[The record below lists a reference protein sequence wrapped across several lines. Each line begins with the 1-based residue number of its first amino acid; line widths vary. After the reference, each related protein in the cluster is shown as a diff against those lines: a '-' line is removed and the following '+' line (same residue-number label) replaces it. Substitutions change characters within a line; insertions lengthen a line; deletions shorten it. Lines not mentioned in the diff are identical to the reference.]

1 MKKTMEK
8 IISVALAVISLFFV
22 ILILV
27 TMYGGI
33 SMDDLSNK
41 LVRALIFIMFG
52 AFMLLSGFNIW
63 ATFIDDEKLSDVLLF
78 KDRESATKATV
89 GVVKKTAKRVCKQV
103 EEARIR
109 KVILHSDASGNIS
122 MNIAIKVTSDET
134 MDVITKVRALL
145 IETFSEVFGIEF
157 ASINFKVVKSKN
169 TFVPTDKDVDAK
181 VKELKASVKTNK
193 LPENKVQTSTV
204 TGDVPS
210 EEKEEVIEV
219 VEATEETV
227 TESEEQL
234 REIQAEIYEAEDA
247 AIDRKAAKVATE
259 EEIKDS
265 EEAEETPKEDAQ
277 ENAKVAAEEEI
288 KDSEEAEETP
298 KEDAQENAEEEDT
311 EEDK

>member
-52 AFMLLSGFNIW
+52 AFILLSGFNIW
-63 ATFIDDEKLSDVLLF
+63 AAFIDDEKLSDVLLF

-109 KVILHSDASGNIS
+109 KVILHSDANGNIS
-122 MNIAIKVTSDET
+122 MNIEIKLVSDET
-134 MDVITKVRALL
+134 MDVVTKVRALL
-145 IETFSEVFGIEF
+145 IETFDEVFGIEF
-157 ASINFKVVKSKN
+157 SSINFKVVKSKN
-169 TFVPTDKDVDAK
+169 SFVPTDKDVDAK
-181 VKELKASVKTNK
+181 VKELKVSVKTNK

-219 VEATEETV
+219 VEATEEAV

-234 REIQAEIYEAEDA
+234 REIQAEIYEEEDA
-247 AIDRKAAKVATE
+247 AIDRKAAKVAE
-259 EEIKDS
+259 EEEIEEIKDS
-265 EEAEETPKEDAQ
+265 EETEETP
-277 ENAKVAAEEEI
+277 EEL
-288 KDSEEAEETP
+288 EETP
-298 KEDAQENAEEEDT
+298 EENAQENAEEET